1 MALKTVIESTDG
13 LDEAIAALYTE
24 VDGKFILDIEG
35 VDDHPEVANLR
46 NAYART
52 KEDREKAKKD
62 AADLKARIADLEKGA
77 PDTAATQAKLAELEG
92 KLAEAEARAGEWQG
106 KYTGATRDQ
115 SLQSALQGVGITEPT
130 FIKAATAMLA
140 GSVKLADDGTAF
152 VESSMG
158 PKTLGDFVKGWASSE
173 GAAFV
178 TKPQGAGVKGGEGS
192 GNPTTP
198 KGNLAGN
205 KEERQAALKARFPDL
220 E

>member
-1 MALKTVIESTDG
+1 MALKTVIETTDG

-24 VDGKFILDIEG
+24 QDGKFILAIEG
-35 VDDHPEVANLR
+35 VDEHPEVVSLR

-52 KEDREKAKKD
+52 KEGQAGAKAEVSALKAK
-62 AADLKARIADLEKGA
+62 IAELEKGS

-92 KLAEAEARAGEWQG
+92 KLAQAEAKAGEWQG
-106 KYTGATRDQ
+106 KFVGITRDQ
-115 SLQSALQGVGITEPT
+115 SLQGALQQVGITEPA
-130 FIKAATAMLA
+130 FIKAASAMLS
-140 GSVKLADDGTAF
+140 GNVKLADDGTAY

-158 PKTLGDFVKGWASSE
+158 PKTLGEYVKSWASGE

-192 GNPTTP
+192 GTPTPP
-198 KGNLAGN
+198 KGNLAGS

-220 E
+220 Q

>member
-1 MALKTVIESTDG
+1 MGLKTVIDTTDG

-24 VDGKFILDIEG
+24 ADGKFILDIEG
-35 VDDHPEVANLR
+35 VDEHPDVANLR
-46 NAYART
+46 NAYSRT

-62 AADLKARIADLEKGA
+62 AADLKARIAELEKGA
-77 PDTAATQAKLAELEG
+77 PDTAATQAKLAALEEQ
-92 KLAEAEARAGEWQG
+92 LAEANAKAGEWQG
-106 KYTGATRDQ
+106 KYTGVTRDQ
-115 SLQSALQGVGITEPT
+115 SLQSALQQVGITEPT

-140 GSVKLADDGTAF
+140 GNVKLADDGTAF

-158 PKTLGDFVKGWASSE
+158 PKILGDFVKGWASSE

-178 TKPQGAGVKGGEGS
+178 TKPTGAGAKGGDGS
-192 GNPTTP
+192 GTPTAK
-198 KGNLAGN
+198 KGDMAGT